1 MDETRIAAYEQL
13 IHTLLNCPN
22 GDEPQILQDN
32 SELLDRGFLETCES
46 VAAKLAAQ
54 GGENGANFLRNLASQ
69 LGQFIDMNDDGDSN
83 NSQDENPQEY
93 ANFILEL
100 LQAEQASK
108 GDIKVIYPMLAQRQH
123 LLNARFAET
132 LQQVA
137 QRLLDGENAET
148 ISSIVAF
155 TENLSIHI
163 SDFPR
168 GNRANNIEI
177 AITGYQ
183 IILNNREPGSEK
195 YAQTQYNLANAYSYR
210 INGSRAD
217 NLERAIKFYKAA
229 LTVRT
234 LEDFPEQWAMTQ
246 NNLAVAYRNRIN
258 GSRADN
264 LERAIGFCEAALTVY
279 TLEDFPED
287 WAMTQNNL
295 ATAYSDRINGSLA
308 DNLERAI
315 GFFNA
320 ALTVYTLE
328 DFPKDWAMTQ
338 NNLAVAY
345 SDRINCSRADN
356 LERAIKFYKTALTV
370 YTLEDFP
377 EQWAMSQN
385 NLAKAYSD
393 RINGSRADNLERA
406 IGFCEAAL
414 TVYTLEDFPEQW
426 AMTQNNLA
434 VAYSKRINGSRAQN
448 LERAIGFYEAALTVY
463 TLEDFPEQWAM
474 TQNNLAIAYS
484 DRINGSRADNLER
497 TLGFYDATLTVY
509 TIEDFPADWAMTQNN
524 LAVAYSKRINGS
536 RADNLERAIK
546 FYKAALTVY
555 TFEDFPFKNVET
567 LNNLGW
573 NYLKKLDHINREK
586 PEDTNQK
593 AATLQSAYDTFKNAI
608 TGASKLREL
617 ESGDETK
624 QKHDLQWD
632 KLYKGMVQVCLDRQ
646 SNQEALLYAEAN
658 KARNLAEVIAQKQE
672 TSEVLKPITFTEITQ
687 LLTPNTAL
695 IEWYITDAEI
705 ITFVLTY
712 PDVLTVHRNR
722 QCDELIDLVNDY
734 RADYKQSKTHWQTK
748 LSDYLQRLAEI
759 LQITTILPSESTRLI
774 LIPHWLLHLF
784 PLHALPLTDDEF
796 LLDRFTQGIQY
807 SPSCQLL
814 QQITI
819 HPNFD
824 QLLALQNPTLDL
836 DYTEL
841 EVASIAPKF
850 AISQILPGSEAS
862 KTNLLEQYLEQL
874 ENAHCAHFS
883 CHGSFNADEPLKSF
897 LILSGGIIEE
907 NPVGVGA
914 EGGHGGTAPT
924 SIAEDPVGVVPPCL
938 PLPTTEGGHGD
949 TAPTEAKS
957 DRYVEWRAGKTADI
971 DKCLTLAEIFGLR
984 FKQCR
989 LVVLS
994 ACETAL
1000 IDTQNRSDYIGLP
1013 TGFLYAGAMGTL
1025 ASLWAVNDLSTAL
1038 IMVKFYEVLKPGVSI
1053 GQALHDTQR
1062 WFKSATTSDLLEWV
1076 EGSDSFDASQK
1087 KQILKELG
1095 GYDEDEKPYGDV
1107 YHWGAF
1113 CAIGL

>member
-1 MDETRIAAYEQL
+1 MEENRDRAYLQL

-32 SELLDRGFLETCES
+32 SELLDRGFLEACES
-46 VAAKLAAQ
+46 VAANLAAQ

-93 ANFILEL
+93 ANFLLEL
-100 LQAEQASK
+100 LQAEQDSNS
-108 GDIKVIYPMLAQRQH
+108 DIKVIYPMLGQRQH
-123 LLNARFAET
+123 LLNSRFAET

-148 ISSIVAF
+148 ISSIVGVI
-155 TENLSIHI
+155 ENLSFHI
-163 SDFPR
+163 SNFPR
-168 GNRANNIEI
+168 GNRANNIAI

-183 IILNNREPGSEK
+183 IVLNNREPGSEK
-195 YAQTQYNLANAYSYR
+195 YAQTQNNLANAYSDR
-210 INGSRAD
+210 INGSRAQ
-217 NLERAIKFYKAA
+217 NLERAIDFY
-229 LTVRT
+229 
-234 LEDFPEQWAMTQ
+234 Q
-246 NNLAVAYRNRIN
+246 
-258 GSRADN
+258 
-264 LERAIGFCEAALTVY
+264 AALTVY

-295 ATAYSDRINGSLA
+295 AN
-308 DNLERAI
+308 
-315 GFFNA
+315 
-320 ALTVYTLE
+320 
-328 DFPKDWAMTQ
+328 
-338 NNLAVAY
+338 
-345 SDRINCSRADN
+345 
-356 LERAIKFYKTALTV
+356 
-370 YTLEDFP
+370 
-377 EQWAMSQN
+377 
-385 NLAKAYSD
+385 AYSD
-393 RINGSRADNLERA
+393 RINGSRAQNLERA
-406 IGFCEAAL
+406 IGFFDSALTVLTLEDFPEKWATTQHNLATTYSNRINGDRADNLELAIGFYDAAL

-426 AMTQNNLA
+426 AATQNNLA
-434 VAYSKRINGSRAQN
+434 TAYLYKINGSRAEN
-448 LERAIGFYEAALTVY
+448 LERAIGFFNESLTVYTLENFPEKWALTQHNLATAYSNRINGARAENLELAIAFYEAALTVR
-463 TLEDFPEQWAM
+463 TLEAFP
-474 TQNNLAIAYS
+474 
-484 DRINGSRADNLER
+484 LE
-497 TLGFYDATLTVY
+497 
-509 TIEDFPADWAMTQNN
+509 
-524 LAVAYSKRINGS
+524 
-536 RADNLERAIK
+536 
-546 FYKAALTVY
+546 
-555 TFEDFPFKNVET
+555 NVET

-573 NYLKKLDHINREK
+573 AYLAKLDNINREK
-586 PEDTNQK
+586 PEDTTQK
-593 AATLQSAYDTFKNAI
+593 AETLQSAYDTFKNAI

-632 KLYKGMVQVCLDRQ
+632 RLYQGMVQVCLDRE
-646 SNQEALLYAEAN
+646 SNQEALEYAEAN

-672 TSEVLKPITFTEITQ
+672 TPQVLKPITFTEITQ
-687 LLTPNTAL
+687 LLTPDTAL
-695 IEWYITDAEI
+695 IEWYITDKEI

-722 QCDELIDLVNDY
+722 QCAELINLVNDY
-734 RADYKQSKTHWQTK
+734 RADYKQSKTHWQNK
-748 LSDYLQRLAEI
+748 LAGYLQDLAEI

-836 DYTEL
+836 DYTDL

-850 AISQILPGSEAS
+850 AISQILPGSQAS

-897 LILSGGIIEE
+897 LILSGGIIIEE
-907 NPVGVGA
+907 PPQPPMVRGEQDVLKVPLLKGDLGGSNLGEQEEFKVPLVEPGDPPQPPLRRGEQEQLKVPLLKGDLGGSNLGA
-914 EGGHGGTAPT
+914 SE
-924 SIAEDPVGVVPPCL
+924 
-938 PLPTTEGGHGD
+938 
-949 TAPTEAKS
+949 
-957 DRYVEWRAGKTADI
+957 RYVEWREGKTADI

-1038 IMVKFYEVLKPGVSI
+1038 MMVKFYEVLKPGVSI

-1062 WFKSATTSDLLEWV
+1062 WFKSAATSDLLEWV
-1076 EGSDSFDASQK
+1076 EGSKSFNASQQ

-1095 GYDEDEKPYGDV
+1095 GYDPGEKPYGDV

>member
-1 MDETRIAAYEQL
+1 MEENRIAAYEQL

-54 GGENGANFLRNLASQ
+54 GGENSAKFLRNLASQ

-83 NSQDENPQEY
+83 NSQGENPQEY

-100 LQAEQASK
+100 LQAEQDSK
-108 GDIKVIYPMLAQRQH
+108 GDIKVIYPMLGQRQH
-123 LLNARFAET
+123 LLNSRFADT

-137 QRLLDGENAET
+137 QRLLGDENPET
-148 ISSIVAF
+148 ISSIVALI
-155 TENLSIHI
+155 EHLSAHI
-163 SDFPR
+163 SDFPL
-168 GNRANNIEI
+168 GNRANDIEI

-183 IILNNREPGSEK
+183 IVLNNREPGSEK
-195 YAQTQYNLANAYSYR
+195 WAGTQNNLAIAYSER
-210 INGSRAD
+210 INGSRAE
-217 NLERAIKFYKAA
+217 NLEVAIAFYDAA
-229 LTVRT
+229 LTVYTLKNFPEDWAMIQNNLANAYRNRINGSRAENLEVAIAFYDAALTVYT
-234 LEDFPEQWAMTQ
+234 LEDFPEQWATTQ
-246 NNLAVAYRNRIN
+246 HNLANAYSKRIN

-264 LERAIGFCEAALTVY
+264 LERAIGFYNAALTVS
-279 TLEDFPED
+279 TLENFPEQ
-287 WAMTQNNL
+287 WSETQNNL
-295 ATAYSDRINGSLA
+295 AMAYSDRIKGSRA

-315 GFFNA
+315 GFYDA
-320 ALTVYTLE
+320 ALTVYTLKH
-328 DFPKDWAMTQ
+328 FPQNWAQTQ
-338 NNLAVAY
+338 NNLAV
-345 SDRINCSRADN
+345 
-356 LERAIKFYKTALTV
+356 
-370 YTLEDFP
+370 
-377 EQWAMSQN
+377 
-385 NLAKAYSD
+385 AYSD

-406 IGFCEAAL
+406 IKFFNEVL
-414 TVYTLEDFPEQW
+414 TVRTLENFPEDW
-426 AMTQNNLA
+426 ATTENNLA
-434 VAYSKRINGSRAQN
+434 TAYNYRINGSRAEN
-448 LERAIGFYEAALTVY
+448 LELSIAFYEAALTVR
-463 TLEDFPEQWAM
+463 TLERFP
-474 TQNNLAIAYS
+474 
-484 DRINGSRADNLER
+484 IN
-497 TLGFYDATLTVY
+497 
-509 TIEDFPADWAMTQNN
+509 
-524 LAVAYSKRINGS
+524 
-536 RADNLERAIK
+536 
-546 FYKAALTVY
+546 
-555 TFEDFPFKNVET
+555 NVET
-567 LNNLGW
+567 LNNLGLT
-573 NYLKKLDHINREK
+573 YLAKLDYINQEK
-586 PEDTNQK
+586 PEDTNQI

-608 TGASKLREL
+608 TRASKLREL

-632 KLYKGMVQVCLDRQ
+632 SLYIGMVQVCLDRQ

-672 TSEVLKPITFTEITQ
+672 TPQLLKPITFTEITQ
-687 LLTPNTAL
+687 LLTPDTAL
-695 IEWYITDAEI
+695 IEWYITDTEI
-705 ITFVLTY
+705 ITFVITY
-712 PDVLTVHRNR
+712 PDVLTVHRHP

-824 QLLALQNPTLDL
+824 QLLALQNPTSDL
-836 DYTEL
+836 PYTEL

-907 NPVGVGA
+907 PPQDSVARGEQDVLKVPLLKGDLGGSNLGEQEELKAPLAEPGDPPQPPLRRGEQEELKVSLLKGDLGGSDLGA
-914 EGGHGGTAPT
+914 
-924 SIAEDPVGVVPPCL
+924 
-938 PLPTTEGGHGD
+938 
-949 TAPTEAKS
+949 S

-984 FKQCR
+984 LKQCR

-1038 IMVKFYEVLKPGVSI
+1038 MMVKFYEVLKPGVSI

-1062 WFKSATTSDLLEWV
+1062 WFKSATTSDLLVWV
-1076 EGSDSFDASQK
+1076 ECSDSFDGEQK
-1087 KQILKELG
+1087 EDVTEYLG
-1095 GYDEDEKPYGDV
+1095 RYKLTVKPYGDV